1 MSFTEDIAL
10 NNGIIM
16 NTGVLVANEAL
27 EKFQKTAELLSRNKV
42 NKSNAFENR
51 LIDEVDKIFKVLQ
64 VKSEDE
70 SWVNYSTVIDACGK
84 IYGYCVDYLHDEA
97 FKILGGVNRTA
108 DIEQG
113 DEDKPPIL
121 HKKFTPGVNTLENN
135 ELLLNMKDFDK
146 LKNPSNC
153 LLSISKASDS
163 ALMSGLIINNANV
176 NGVVELVIDGDDL
189 IVGNENLPLQAEVN
203 LEGIVNFSEF
213 QLLDVEISDK
223 IMEYEKMI
231 DVKAPHFKQVWSNI
245 NEHFDESGKSDSN
258 SFVEEELDKE
268 IALRPSVGLEERIL
282 QEFSLDFIQ
291 NSDKM
296 IFSRDFL
303 ASGVTSRPKKRKR
316 KEMEKIELESE
327 PICLLRVEDIEEIDE
342 SAVIGV
348 VGVPGEEKKKMV
360 YERSSLERGYSEK
373 KLGRLFTRNGKF
385 IGINAIEKVG
395 DFYVHDPLCLDEL
408 VHDWKPVAEVKIQ
421 SKPDLNIKVLK
432 DTIQQIIDFNPEGDF
447 KQIVKVV
454 HDDLKEK
461 FVEKVSVS
469 ACFVTL
475 LHLANEQSINLKQ
488 TDVANFSVQKKHR

>member
-1 MSFTEDIAL
+1 
-10 NNGIIM
+10 M

-27 EKFQKTAELLSRNKV
+27 DKFQKTAELLSRNKV

-113 DEDKPPIL
+113 DEEKPPIL

-135 ELLLNMKDFDK
+135 EILLNMKDFDK
-146 LKNPSNC
+146 LKSPSNC
-153 LLSISKASDS
+153 LLSIAKTSDS

-231 DVKAPHFKQVWSNI
+231 EVKTPQFKQVWSNI
-245 NEHFDESGKSDSN
+245 NENLDESGKSDSN
-258 SFVEEELDKE
+258 SFADEEVEKE
-268 IALRPSVGLEERIL
+268 IALRPSMGLEERIL

-316 KEMEKIELESE
+316 KELEKIEIDSE
-327 PICLLRVEDIEEIDE
+327 PFCLLRVEDIEEIDE
-342 SAVIGV
+342 SVVSG
-348 VGVPGEEKKKMV
+348 VGVMIEEKKKMV
-360 YERSSLERGYSEK
+360 DERGGLERGYREK
-373 KLGRLFTRNGKF
+373 KLGELFTRNGKYV
-385 IGINAIEKVG
+385 GINVVEKVNQA
-395 DFYVHDPLCLDEL
+395 YVHDPLCLDEL
-408 VHDWKPVAEVKIQ
+408 AHDWKPVAEVKIQ

-432 DTIQQIIDFNPEGDF
+432 DTIKQIIDYNPQGDF
-447 KQIVKVV
+447 KQIVKGVK
-454 HDDLKEK
+454 DDLKEK

-475 LHLANEQSINLKQ
+475 LHLANEQSINLEQ
-488 TDVANFSVQKKHR
+488 TDVANFLVEKKNR